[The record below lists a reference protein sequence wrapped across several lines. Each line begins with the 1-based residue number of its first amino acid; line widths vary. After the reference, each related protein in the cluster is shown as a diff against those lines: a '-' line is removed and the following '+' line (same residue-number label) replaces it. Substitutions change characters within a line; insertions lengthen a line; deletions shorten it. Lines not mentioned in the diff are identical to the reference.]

1 MENGLIP
8 RQDALPDTPQEL
20 AKFVLLGREKLTAV
34 RAEIR
39 AISKAQLAKEV
50 RDQKLEE
57 AQMLSEALLDAEVK
71 LGEMTNPIPKASGRP
86 KKIINTG
93 VNNFDT
99 NFSNAEQSKSDTTID
114 SFKGAIDSTEK
125 TRSTGG
131 TSFENDIDEPGD
143 TTVPKSQKTKREVIE
158 ELGFTQQQVHRFETL
173 AANKDLVEQVKAQA
187 RENGDI
193 PTRSEVLSLAQ
204 ARRRKYDQD
213 MRRIDTDYQTVRQFR
228 EAIYT
233 LLKLPDDADAVRA
246 MLRGADGDT
255 SSFIQNIDDA
265 ISKLTLLKTK
275 IRTEKREATTW

>member
-1 MENGLIP
+1 MENSLIP
-8 RQDALPDTPQEL
+8 RQDTLPDTPQEL

-39 AISKAQLAKEV
+39 AINKAQLAKDV
-50 RDQKLEE
+50 YDQKLEE
-57 AQMLSEALLDAEVK
+57 AQMLGEALLDAEVK
-71 LGEMTNPIPKASGRP
+71 LGEMTSPIPKDPGGRP
-86 KKIINTG
+86 RKTMDTA
-93 VNNFDT
+93 VHSFDT
-99 NFSNAEQSKSDTTID
+99 NSSSA
-114 SFKGAIDSTEK
+114 
-125 TRSTGG
+125 
-131 TSFENDIDEPGD
+131 DEPVD
-143 TTVPKSQKTKREVIE
+143 TAVHRLPKTKREVIE
-158 ELGFTQQQVHRFETL
+158 DLGFTQRQVQRFETL

-193 PTRSEVLSLAQ
+193 PTRSEVLTLAQ

-228 EAIYT
+228 EVIYA

-275 IRTEKREATTW
+275 IRTEKREEHYAKG

>member
-1 MENGLIP
+1 MENSLIP
-8 RQDALPDTPQEL
+8 RQDTLPDTPQEL
-20 AKFVLLGREKLTAV
+20 AKFVLLGREKLIAV

-39 AISKAQLAKEV
+39 AINKAQLAKDV
-50 RDQKLEE
+50 YDQKLEE
-57 AQMLSEALLDAEVK
+57 AQLLGEAVLDAEVK
-71 LGEMTNPIPKASGRP
+71 LGEMTSPIPKASGVRS
-86 KKIINTG
+86 
-93 VNNFDT
+93 DL
-99 NFSNAEQSKSDTTID
+99 QKSTI
-114 SFKGAIDSTEK
+114 EP
-125 TRSTGG
+125 RSTGG
-131 TSFENDIDEPGD
+131 TRLENSTDEPGD
-143 TTVPKSQKTKREVIE
+143 SSVPRLPKTKREVIE
-158 ELGFTQQQVHRFETL
+158 GLGFTKTQVHRFETL

-187 RENGDI
+187 RESGDI
-193 PTRSEVLSLAQ
+193 PTRSEVLTLAQ

-228 EAIYT
+228 EVIYA

>member
-1 MENGLIP
+1 MENSLIL
-8 RQDALPDTPQEL
+8 RQDTLPDTPQEL

-39 AISKAQLAKEV
+39 AINKAQLAKDV
-50 RDQKLEE
+50 YDQKLKE
-57 AQMLSEALLDAEVK
+57 AQMLGDAVLDAETK
-71 LGEMTNPIPKASGRP
+71 LGELTSSIPKASGRP
-86 KKIINTG
+86 KKIIDTA
-93 VNNFDT
+93 VDNFNT
-99 NFSNAEQSKSDTTID
+99 NFSNA
-114 SFKGAIDSTEK
+114 
-125 TRSTGG
+125 
-131 TSFENDIDEPGD
+131 DEPVD
-143 TTVPKSQKTKREVIE
+143 TDVHRLPKTKREVIE
-158 ELGFTQQQVHRFETL
+158 ELGFTKTQVHRFETL

-193 PTRSEVLSLAQ
+193 PTRSEVLTLAQ

-275 IRTEKREATTW
+275 IRTEKREEHYAKG

>member
-1 MENGLIP
+1 MENSLIP
-8 RQDALPDTPQEL
+8 RQDTLPDTPQEL

-39 AISKAQLAKEV
+39 AINKAQLAKDV
-50 RDQKLEE
+50 YDQKLEE
-57 AQMLSEALLDAEVK
+57 AQLLGEAVLDAEVK
-71 LGEMTNPIPKASGRP
+71 LGEMTSPIHKDLGGRP
-86 KKIINTG
+86 RKTIDTAVDSFN
-93 VNNFDT
+93 T
-99 NFSNAEQSKSDTTID
+99 NFSNA
-114 SFKGAIDSTEK
+114 
-125 TRSTGG
+125 
-131 TSFENDIDEPGD
+131 DEPVD
-143 TTVPKSQKTKREVIE
+143 TDVHRLPKTKREVIE
-158 ELGFTQQQVHRFETL
+158 GLGFTQKQVERFETL

-204 ARRRKYDQD
+204 ARRQKYDQD

-228 EAIYT
+228 EVIYA

-265 ISKLTLLKTK
+265 IAKLTLLKTK
-275 IRTEKREATTW
+275 IRTEKREEHYAKG

>member
-1 MENGLIP
+1 MENSLIP
-8 RQDALPDTPQEL
+8 RQEVLPDTPQEL

-39 AISKAQLAKEV
+39 AINKAQLAKDV
-50 RDQKLEE
+50 YDQKLEE
-57 AQMLSEALLDAEVK
+57 AQLLGDAVLDAETK
-71 LGEMTNPIPKASGRP
+71 LGELTSSIPKAPGARSDLQKSAIKP
-86 KKIINTG
+86 LT
-93 VNNFDT
+93 T
-99 NFSNAEQSKSDTTID
+99 SEQRLGIKPR
-114 SFKGAIDSTEK
+114 FP
-125 TRSTGG
+125 GG
-131 TSFENDIDEPGD
+131 TRLENGADEPVD
-143 TTVPKSQKTKREVIE
+143 TAAHRLPQTKREVIE
-158 ELGFTQQQVHRFETL
+158 GLGFTKKQVHQFETL

-193 PTRSEVLSLAQ
+193 PTRSEVLTLAQ

-228 EAIYT
+228 DAIYM

-275 IRTEKREATTW
+275 IRTGKREAKTW

>member
-1 MENGLIP
+1 MENSLIP
-8 RQDALPDTPQEL
+8 RQDTLPDTPQEL

-39 AISKAQLAKEV
+39 AINKAQLAKEV
-50 RDQKLEE
+50 YSQKLEE
-57 AQMLSEALLDAEVK
+57 AQMLGEAVLDAEVK
-71 LGEMTNPIPKASGRP
+71 LGEMTSPIPKASGRP
-86 KKIINTG
+86 KKIIDTA
-93 VNNFDT
+93 VDNFNT
-99 NFSNAEQSKSDTTID
+99 NFSNA
-114 SFKGAIDSTEK
+114 
-125 TRSTGG
+125 
-131 TSFENDIDEPGD
+131 DEPVD
-143 TTVPKSQKTKREVIE
+143 TDVHRLPKTKREVIE
-158 ELGFTQQQVHRFETL
+158 GLGFTQKQVERFETL

-204 ARRRKYDQD
+204 ARRQKYDQD

-228 EAIYT
+228 EVIYA

-275 IRTEKREATTW
+275 IRTEKREEHYAKG

>member
-1 MENGLIP
+1 MENSLIP
-8 RQDALPDTPQEL
+8 RQDTLPDTPQEL
-20 AKFVLLGREKLTAV
+20 AKFVLLGREKLIAV

-39 AISKAQLAKEV
+39 AINKAQLAKDV
-50 RDQKLEE
+50 YDQKLKE
-57 AQMLSEALLDAEVK
+57 AQMLGEALLDAEVK
-71 LGEMTNPIPKASGRP
+71 LGEMTSPIHKDLGGRP
-86 KKIINTG
+86 RK
-93 VNNFDT
+93 
-99 NFSNAEQSKSDTTID
+99 TID
-114 SFKGAIDSTEK
+114 TAVDSFENCPDNALGK

-131 TSFENDIDEPGD
+131 TSFKTNFPNTDELMD
-143 TTVPKSQKTKREVIE
+143 TAAPRSPKTKREVIE
-158 ELGFTQQQVHRFETL
+158 ELGFTKTQVHRFETL

-193 PTRSEVLSLAQ
+193 PTRSEVLTLAQ

-228 EAIYT
+228 DAIYT

-265 ISKLTLLKTK
+265 IGKLTLLKTK